1 MDSNEVNKDVDEAEF
16 SVDELRALVRE
27 QQPVID
33 ELRWELKVAKG
44 KINQLQERADR
55 HPTERVAEEYSVDAG
70 DQRRRGGGSSR
81 SSPVAAD
88 ERLRRR
94 SGRLIVRRM
103 CCARAS
109 TSKTRNCSGNGW

>member
-1 MDSNEVNKDVDEAEF
+1 MRHRWSSGYESGMDSNEVNKDVDEAEF

-55 HPTERVAEEYSVDAG
+55 HPREHVAEEYSVNAE
-70 DQRRRGGGSSR
+70 DQRRRGEAE
-81 SSPVAAD
+81 AA
-88 ERLRRR
+88 E
-94 SGRLIVRRM
+94 VRPSWPTND
-103 CCARAS
+103 CGEDQA
-109 TSKTRNCSGNGW
+109 G